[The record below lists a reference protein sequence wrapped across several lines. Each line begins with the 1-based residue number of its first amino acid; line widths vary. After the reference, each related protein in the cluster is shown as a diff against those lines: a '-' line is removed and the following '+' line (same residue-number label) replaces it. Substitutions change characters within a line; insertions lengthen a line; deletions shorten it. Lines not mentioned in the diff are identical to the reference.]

1 MQILRV
7 LTAIAKELSPK
18 SETSDVDATQS
29 TESNEVEA
37 DADTSNV
44 TTGEETKDP
53 LPLIIAYYDVMRYF
67 PVTRRPRI
75 TPVKAPEYLVHTSK
89 LHMYS
94 LDYRPI
100 ELPKPVRRSK
110 DILKYAP
117 INIKTSRPRQ
127 AYLLLPFYC
136 HALDYQYLNNI
147 IIAPDFHTAAR
158 FVVAQSDLSKVMR
171 WSYRYNTLHRKT
183 VMNSHKLTSA
193 KKLLGPGFFDS
204 TSTKGNIWFS
214 DKFSRDGN
222 LDSSTMLKTL
232 NTQWNSMY
240 RTNLTQQTQET
251 IGNLASRDIQNNFNF
266 LSNYETSFHFF
277 VKRAHAFSTLRSNTF
292 TTTLK
297 LNSNPKVGTS
307 TQSMSPENILVL
319 LANSLSRSHTTASG
333 VLNPFYSR
341 IDYSQLKKFSPT
353 PASKDVV
360 SPSWDYDFLT
370 DDQLE
375 LMYNTTTMITATPVS
390 TSFFKLHGHTTY
402 AVDSELDF
410 IVPKSPFKV
419 NQKPYSTLL
428 ANEEEL
434 LKDMYLLSLLWGHMR
449 KK

>member
-136 HALDYQYLNNI
+136 HALDYQY
-147 IIAPDFHTAAR
+147 
-158 FVVAQSDLSKVMR
+158 
-171 WSYRYNTLHRKT
+171 
-183 VMNSHKLTSA
+183 
-193 KKLLGPGFFDS
+193 
-204 TSTKGNIWFS
+204 
-214 DKFSRDGN
+214 
-222 LDSSTMLKTL
+222 
-232 NTQWNSMY
+232 
-240 RTNLTQQTQET
+240 
-251 IGNLASRDIQNNFNF
+251 
-266 LSNYETSFHFF
+266 
-277 VKRAHAFSTLRSNTF
+277 
-292 TTTLK
+292 
-297 LNSNPKVGTS
+297 
-307 TQSMSPENILVL
+307 
-319 LANSLSRSHTTASG
+319 
-333 VLNPFYSR
+333 
-341 IDYSQLKKFSPT
+341 
-353 PASKDVV
+353 
-360 SPSWDYDFLT
+360 
-370 DDQLE
+370 
-375 LMYNTTTMITATPVS
+375 
-390 TSFFKLHGHTTY
+390 
-402 AVDSELDF
+402 
-410 IVPKSPFKV
+410 
-419 NQKPYSTLL
+419 
-428 ANEEEL
+428 
-434 LKDMYLLSLLWGHMR
+434 
-449 KK
+449 